1 MISNRILESI
11 AALKITQ
18 SKLVYIKQ
26 GIHSIYKSLVGDT
39 SLHCELLLQKQFF
52 SPNFVSF

>member
-18 SKLVYIKQ
+18 SKLIYIKQ
-26 GIHSIYKSLVGDT
+26 GICSVYRCLVGDT
-39 SLHCELLLQKQFF
+39 SLHCELLL
-52 SPNFVSF
+52 

>member
-1 MISNRILESI
+1 MISNGILESM

-26 GIHSIYKSLVGDT
+26 GIHSISRNLVGDT
-39 SLHCELLLQKQFF
+39 SLHCELLLY
-52 SPNFVSF
+52 